1 MPRIPAPAGTM
12 GIGGTD
18 MIPGNKDIR
27 DGILFSLPFM
37 VVFALFMVY
46 PLVFGFYISFFRW
59 NILGTPAFL
68 GLQNYADLFRDEKF
82 WSSLWHTVQFVL
94 MTTPVLLVMGFLM
107 ALLVTGKSPLKGLME
122 TVFFVPY
129 IFSMTVV
136 ATLWAWIMQKDF
148 GILNHIIRMLGS
160 EGVSWLTSESNAM
173 WSISIAT
180 YWWTAGFNMV
190 LFTAGI
196 KQISKEVF
204 ESATVD
210 GANALQK
217 VLHITIPLVK
227 PTTILCLILQVIASF
242 NVFGQVYVMTGGG
255 PAGSTRVLIQY
266 IYETGFSYFRMGYS
280 AAMSYILFAI
290 IMAISVIQ
298 YAVLG
303 RRND

>member
-1 MPRIPAPAGTM
+1 
-12 GIGGTD
+12 
-18 MIPGNKDIR
+18 MIPGNKDTR

-37 VVFALFMVY
+37 IVFALFMIY
-46 PLVFGFYISFFRW
+46 PLVFGFYISFFQW
-59 NILGTPAFL
+59 NILGTPKFIA
-68 GLQNYADLFRDEKF
+68 LQNYLDLLKDERF
-82 WSSLWHTVQFVL
+82 WSSLWHTLQFVL
-94 MTTPVLLVMGFLM
+94 MTTPVLLILGFIM
-107 ALLVTGKSPLKGLME
+107 SLLVTGKSPLKGIME
-122 TVFFVPY
+122 TCFFVPY

-148 GILNHIIRMLGS
+148 GIINQILRILGKD
-160 EGVSWLTSESNAM
+160 GVSWLTSEKNAM

-196 KQISKEVF
+196 KQISKEIY

-210 GANALQK
+210 GAGPLQQIF
-217 VLHITIPLVK
+217 HITIPLLK

-255 PAGSTRVLIQY
+255 PAGSTRVLVQY
-266 IYETGFSYFRMGYS
+266 IYETGFNYFRMGYS
-280 AAMSYILFAI
+280 AAMSYVLFLI
-290 IMAISVIQ
+290 IMVISVVQ
-298 YAVLG
+298 YAILG

>member
-1 MPRIPAPAGTM
+1 
-12 GIGGTD
+12 
-18 MIPGNKDIR
+18 MIPGNKDTR

-37 VVFALFMVY
+37 IVFALFMIY
-46 PLVFGFYISFFRW
+46 PLVFGFYISFFQW
-59 NILGTPAFL
+59 NILGTPKFIA
-68 GLQNYADLFRDEKF
+68 LQNYLDLLKDERF
-82 WSSLWHTVQFVL
+82 WSSLWHTLQFVL
-94 MTTPVLLVMGFLM
+94 MTTPVLLILGFIM
-107 ALLVTGKSPLKGLME
+107 ALLVTGKSPLKGIME
-122 TVFFVPY
+122 TCFFVPY

-148 GILNHIIRMLGS
+148 GIINQILRILGKD
-160 EGVSWLTSESNAM
+160 GVSWLTSEKNAM

-196 KQISKEVF
+196 KQISKEIY

-210 GANALQK
+210 GVGPLQQIF
-217 VLHITIPLVK
+217 HITIPLLK

-255 PAGSTRVLIQY
+255 PAGSTRVLVQY
-266 IYETGFSYFRMGYS
+266 IYETGFNYFRMGYS
-280 AAMSYILFAI
+280 AAMSYVLFLI
-290 IMAISVIQ
+290 IMVISVVQ
-298 YAVLG
+298 YAILG